1 VKPPPFSY
9 HRARDGAHAVDL
21 LSGLGPRARVLAGGQ
36 SLLPMLHLRL
46 AAPAHLVDIGR
57 AADLGGIRLD
67 DGGLVVGAAV
77 TQAAVE
83 RSAEARAVPLLA
95 EAIAYVAHPPIRH
108 RGTVVGSLAH
118 ASAVAELPCVA
129 VALDAEFTLLG
140 ADGVRT
146 VPAREF
152 YTGPFATAAAP
163 GELVAEVRFPVAGG
177 RRGEAWS
184 EFSVRRGNFPVA
196 GAAAV
201 VRLEGGTVT
210 EAAVALCGVGDR
222 PLRAPAAEEVLQGR
236 APTPEL
242 IADAAEAAVAALAP
256 RADGDTAAHILP
268 VAAAPTPDW
277 TYRARV
283 ARAQVRRAL
292 TRAVHRAEEQA

>member
-21 LSGLGPRARVLAGGQ
+21 LSGLGPRARILAGGQ

-67 DGGLVVGAAV
+67 GGRLVVGAAV

-83 RSAEARAVPLLA
+83 RSAEVRAVPLLA
-95 EAIAYVAHPPIRH
+95 EAIAHVAHPPIRH

-129 VALDAEFTLLG
+129 VALGAEFTLL
-140 ADGVRT
+140 
-146 VPAREF
+146 
-152 YTGPFATAAAP
+152 ATAAAP

-222 PLRAPAAEEVLQGR
+222 PLRAPAAEDVLQGR
-236 APTPEL
+236 TPTPEL
-242 IADAAEAAVAALAP
+242 IAAAAEAAVAALAP

-268 VAAAPTPDW
+268 VAAAPTPAW